1 MTTIKFGTDGWRAAI
16 AEDYTFHNVRRC
28 ARGVAEHLQ
37 RTGAADRGVVV
48 CHDRRFA
55 SEHFARACVE
65 VLAAHDIRSFT
76 PPEAVPTQVG
86 SFFTRELGAGAG
98 IVITAS
104 HNPWTDNGFKVKA
117 DTGGAAAPE
126 MLDAIEATMLEHP
139 EDELPPRRDYADA
152 VTAGLVETFDAY
164 PPFRDQLDS
173 IVDLEKIRAAER
185 RVLVENLYGS
195 GAGWYTRLIGDGRLT
210 VREMHTERNPFFGG
224 VNPEPIRPNIDE
236 WLEEIPR
243 WRADIGIAFDGD
255 ADRVGMATEEGVF
268 VNQLQVYG
276 LLYWYL
282 LEVRGL
288 IGPAVYTVTTT
299 SMAKRLAEIFGTQAY
314 ETGVGFKYVGPK
326 MTETNAVIGGE
337 ESGGFGFG
345 MHIPE
350 RDGLASGLFLLDLW
364 LTKGKKASEVLAE
377 LQALA
382 GPSYYNRIDI
392 RFPREGYDGS
402 RPTRSPASARGPD
415 GAGRARGRRTRR
427 ARDPRRLQVLPRR
440 GSWLLIR
447 FSGTEALLRVY
458 VEARSP
464 EDVEA
469 LLAEGRRIAAAEQ
482 PRARPPADGRSRLL
496 RLQEPR
502 RGTRCPRPRRGGGGR
517 APAAVRRRGHP
528 RRPGDAASVRPRG
541 HARQGRRDPSAAGAG
556 PGRGRA
562 IRAGRP
568 AARRRRRHR
577 AGHGRLGDRRRARRR
592 CSGGATPRPADRPS

>member
-1 MTTIKFGTDGWRAAI
+1 MSRIKFGTDGWRAAI
-16 AEDYTFHNVRRC
+16 AEEYTFHNVRRC
-28 ARGVAEHLQ
+28 ARGVADFLEQ
-37 RTGAADRGVVV
+37 TGAADRGVVV

-65 VLAAHDIRSFT
+65 VLAAHDIRSFM

-86 SFFTRELGAGAG
+86 SFFTREMNAGAG
-98 IVITAS
+98 VVITAS

-126 MLDAIEATMLEHP
+126 MLAAIEATMDTHP
-139 EDELPPRRDYADA
+139 EDELPPRREYDEA
-152 VTAGLVETFDAY
+152 VNAGLVETFDPY
-164 PPFRDQLDS
+164 PKFREQLAS
-173 IVDLEKIRAAER
+173 IVDLDRIRAAER

-195 GAGWYTRLIGDGRLT
+195 GAGWYTRLLGDGGLT
-210 VREMHTERNPFFGG
+210 IRELHAERNPYFGG

-236 WLEEIPR
+236 WLTEIPR
-243 WRADIGIAFDGD
+243 WGADIGIAFDGD

-268 VNQLQVYG
+268 VNQLQVFG

-282 LEVRGL
+282 LEVRGQ

-299 SMAKRLAEIFGTQAY
+299 SMAKRLAELFGTQAH
-314 ETGVGFKYVGPK
+314 ETGVGFKFVGPK

-364 LTKGKKASEVLAE
+364 LTKGKRASEVLAE

-392 RFPREGYDGS
+392 RFAREGYDAVKTDTLG
-402 RPTRSPASARGPD
+402 RLADEAPTELAGQNVVERVALDTGD
-415 GAGRARGRRTRR
+415 GFKFYRT
-427 ARDPRRLQVLPRR
+427 D

-458 VEARSP
+458 AEARSP
-464 EDVEA
+464 EDVES
-469 LLAEGRRIAAAEQ
+469 LLAEGRRIAAAE
-482 PRARPPADGRSRLL
+482 R
-496 RLQEPR
+496 
-502 RGTRCPRPRRGGGGR
+502 
-517 APAAVRRRGHP
+517 
-528 RRPGDAASVRPRG
+528 
-541 HARQGRRDPSAAGAG
+541 PSAATTTG
-556 PGRGRA
+556 
-562 IRAGRP
+562 
-568 AARRRRRHR
+568 
-577 AGHGRLGDRRRARRR
+577 
-592 CSGGATPRPADRPS
+592 

>member
-1 MTTIKFGTDGWRAAI
+1 MTKIKFGTDGWRAAI

-28 ARGVAEHLQ
+28 ARGVAEYLQ
-37 RTGAADRGVVV
+37 RAGAADRGVVV

-65 VLAAHDIRSFT
+65 VLAAHDIPSLQ

-126 MLDAIEATMLEHP
+126 MLGAIEATMDQHP
-139 EDELPPRRDYADA
+139 EDELPPRRHYDDA
-152 VTAGLVETFDAY
+152 MAAGLVEVFDPY
-164 PPFRDQLDS
+164 PRFRAQLES
-173 IVDLEKIRAAER
+173 IVDIDRIKSAEK
-185 RVLVENLYGS
+185 RVLVEPLYGS
-195 GAGWYTRLIGDGRLT
+195 GAGWFTRLLGDGRMT
-210 VREMHTERNPFFGG
+210 VRELHTERNPYFGG
-224 VNPEPIRPNIDE
+224 VNPEPIRPNVDA
-236 WLEEIPR
+236 WLQEIPS
-243 WRADIGIAFDGD
+243 WGADIGIAFDGD

-282 LEVRGL
+282 LDVRGQ

-299 SMAKRLAEIFGTQAY
+299 SMAPRLAEIYGTQAH

-326 MTETNAVIGGE
+326 MTETDAVIGGE

-364 LTKGKKASEVLAE
+364 LTKGRRASEVLAE

-382 GPSYYNRIDI
+382 GPSYYHRIDI
-392 RFPREGYDGS
+392 RFSRDGYEAVKADTLARLEHEAPEALAALAVRERRPLETGDGFKFY
-402 RPTRSPASARGPD
+402 RED
-415 GAGRARGRRTRR
+415 
-427 ARDPRRLQVLPRR
+427 

-447 FSGTEALLRVY
+447 FSGTEALLRIY

-464 EDVEA
+464 DDVEA
-469 LLAEGRRIAAAEQ
+469 LLDEGRRIAAA
-482 PRARPPADGRSRLL
+482 PV
-496 RLQEPR
+496 
-502 RGTRCPRPRRGGGGR
+502 
-517 APAAVRRRGHP
+517 AA
-528 RRPGDAASVRPRG
+528 A
-541 HARQGRRDPSAAGAG
+541 
-556 PGRGRA
+556 
-562 IRAGRP
+562 
-568 AARRRRRHR
+568 
-577 AGHGRLGDRRRARRR
+577 
-592 CSGGATPRPADRPS
+592 

>member
-1 MTTIKFGTDGWRAAI
+1 MTKIKFGTDGWRAAI

-28 ARGVAEHLQ
+28 ARGVAEYLHSI
-37 RTGAADRGVVV
+37 GAQDRGVVV

-65 VLAAHDIRSFT
+65 VLAAHEIRSFV
-76 PPEAVPTQVG
+76 PPDAVPTQVG
-86 SFFTRELGAGAG
+86 SFFTREMGAGAG

-117 DTGGAAAPE
+117 ETGGAAAPE
-126 MLDAIEATMLEHP
+126 MLAAIEATMDQHP
-139 EDELPPRRDYADA
+139 EDELPPRHAYEDA
-152 VTAGLVETFDAY
+152 VDAGMVETFDPY
-164 PPFRDQLDS
+164 PKFAAQLAS
-173 IVDLEKIRAAER
+173 IVDIDRIKAADR
-185 RVLVENLYGS
+185 RVLVEPLYGS
-195 GAGWYTRLIGDGRLT
+195 GAGWYTRLLGDGRMT
-210 VREMHTERNPFFGG
+210 IRELHTERNPFFGG
-224 VNPEPIRPNIDE
+224 VNPEPIRPNVDA
-236 WLEEIPR
+236 WLEEIPA

-255 ADRVGMATEEGVF
+255 ADRVGMATEDGVF

-282 LEVRGL
+282 LDVRGQV
-288 IGPAVYTVTTT
+288 GPAVYTVTTT
-299 SMAKRLAEIFGTQAY
+299 SMAPRLAEIYGTQAY

-364 LTKGKKASEVLAE
+364 LSKGKQASEVLAE

-392 RFPREGYDGS
+392 RFKRDGYEKVKADTLARLDQEAPQNLAGLDVERRQALETKDGFKFY
-402 RPTRSPASARGPD
+402 RSD
-415 GAGRARGRRTRR
+415 
-427 ARDPRRLQVLPRR
+427 

-447 FSGTEALLRVY
+447 FSGTEALLRIY

-469 LLAEGRRIAAAEQ
+469 LLEEGRAIAAA
-482 PRARPPADGRSRLL
+482 
-496 RLQEPR
+496 
-502 RGTRCPRPRRGGGGR
+502 
-517 APAAVRRRGHP
+517 PAA
-528 RRPGDAASVRPRG
+528 A
-541 HARQGRRDPSAAGAG
+541 
-556 PGRGRA
+556 
-562 IRAGRP
+562 
-568 AARRRRRHR
+568 
-577 AGHGRLGDRRRARRR
+577 
-592 CSGGATPRPADRPS
+592 

>member
-1 MTTIKFGTDGWRAAI
+1 VTRIKFGTDGWRAAI

-28 ARGVAEHLQ
+28 ARGVAEYLQ
-37 RTGAADRGVVV
+37 QTGAADRGVVIGY
-48 CHDRRFA
+48 DRRFA
-55 SEHFARACVE
+55 SEYFARACME

-86 SFFTRELGAGAG
+86 SFFTREMGAGAG

-126 MLDAIEATMLEHP
+126 MLEAIEATMDTHP
-139 EDELPPRRDYADA
+139 EDEPPPRRDYEDA
-152 VTAGLVETFDAY
+152 VAAGLVETFDPY
-164 PPFRDQLDS
+164 PKFAAQLES
-173 IVDLEKIRAAER
+173 IVDLDRIKAAEK
-185 RVLVENLYGS
+185 RVLVEPLYGS
-195 GAGWYTRLIGDGRLT
+195 GSGWYTRLLGDGRMT
-210 VREMHTERNPFFGG
+210 IRELHTERNPFFGG
-224 VNPEPIRPNIDE
+224 VNPEPIRPNVDE

-243 WRADIGIAFDGD
+243 WGADIGIAFDGD
-255 ADRVGMATEEGVF
+255 ADRVGMATEQGVF

-282 LEVRGL
+282 LDVRGQ

-299 SMAKRLAEIFGTQAY
+299 SMAPKLAEIYGTQAY

-326 MTETNAVIGGE
+326 MTETDAVIGGE

-364 LTKGKKASEVLAE
+364 LTKGKQASEVLAE

-392 RFPREGYDGS
+392 RFSRDGYDQVKSDTLARLDQEAPESLAGQAVVK
-402 RPTRSPASARGPD
+402 RQPLETNDGFKFYRSD
-415 GAGRARGRRTRR
+415 
-427 ARDPRRLQVLPRR
+427 

-447 FSGTEALLRVY
+447 FSGTEALLRIY

-469 LLAEGRRIAAAEQ
+469 LLEEGRRIAAA
-482 PRARPPADGRSRLL
+482 P
-496 RLQEPR
+496 
-502 RGTRCPRPRRGGGGR
+502 
-517 APAAVRRRGHP
+517 
-528 RRPGDAASVRPRG
+528 ASV
-541 HARQGRRDPSAAGAG
+541 
-556 PGRGRA
+556 
-562 IRAGRP
+562 
-568 AARRRRRHR
+568 
-577 AGHGRLGDRRRARRR
+577 
-592 CSGGATPRPADRPS
+592 

>member
-37 RTGAADRGVVV
+37 RTGSADRGVVV

-65 VLAAHDIRSFT
+65 VLAAHDIRSFA

-86 SFFTRELGAGAG
+86 SFFTRELGAAAG

-126 MLDAIEATMLEHP
+126 MLAAIEATMDEHP
-139 EDELPPRRDYADA
+139 ADEPPSRREYDDA
-152 VTAGLVETFDAY
+152 VDAGLVETFDPY
-164 PPFRDQLDS
+164 PRFRDQLDS

-185 RVLVENLYGS
+185 RVLVENLFGS

-210 VREMHTERNPFFGG
+210 VRELHAERNPYFGG

-243 WRADIGIAFDGD
+243 WGADIGIAFDGD
-255 ADRVGMATEEGVF
+255 ADRVGMATEQGIF

-282 LEVRGL
+282 LDVRKQ

-299 SMAKRLAEIFGTQAY
+299 SMAPRLAELYGTRAY

-326 MTETNAVIGGE
+326 MTETAAVIGGE

-350 RDGLASGLFLLDLW
+350 RDGIAAGLFLLDLW
-364 LTKGKKASEVLAE
+364 LSKGRQASELLAE

-382 GPSYYNRIDI
+382 GPSYYDRIDI
-392 RFPREGYDGS
+392 RFPREGYE
-402 RPTRSPASARGPD
+402 RVKAETLRRLAEQAPD
-415 GAGRARGRRTRR
+415 SIAGREVV
-427 ARDPRRLQVLPRR
+427 RRLELETRDGFKFHR
-440 GSWLLIR
+440 DDGSWLLVR

-458 VEARSP
+458 AEARSP

-482 PRARPPADGRSRLL
+482 PH
-496 RLQEPR
+496 
-502 RGTRCPRPRRGGGGR
+502 
-517 APAAVRRRGHP
+517 AA
-528 RRPGDAASVRPRG
+528 AASR
-541 HARQGRRDPSAAGAG
+541 
-556 PGRGRA
+556 
-562 IRAGRP
+562 
-568 AARRRRRHR
+568 
-577 AGHGRLGDRRRARRR
+577 
-592 CSGGATPRPADRPS
+592 

>member
-1 MTTIKFGTDGWRAAI
+1 MTKIKFGTDGWRAAI

-28 ARGVAEHLQ
+28 ARGVAEYLHS
-37 RTGAADRGVVV
+37 TGAQDRGVVI

-65 VLAAHDIRSFT
+65 VLAAHEIRTFM

-86 SFFTRELGAGAG
+86 SFFTRQLGAGAG

-126 MLDAIEATMLEHP
+126 MLADIEATMDAHP
-139 EDELPPRRDYADA
+139 EDELPPRRDYDDA
-152 VTAGLVETFDAY
+152 VAAGLVEAFDPY
-164 PPFRDQLDS
+164 PRFRDQLES
-173 IVDLEKIRAAER
+173 IVDIDRINSAEK
-185 RVLVENLYGS
+185 RVLVEPLYGS
-195 GAGWYTRLIGDGRLT
+195 GAGWFSRLLGDGRMT
-210 VREMHTERNPFFGG
+210 VRELHTARNPYFGG
-224 VNPEPIRPNIDE
+224 VNPEPIRPNVDE
-236 WLEEIPR
+236 WLQEIPR
-243 WRADIGIAFDGD
+243 WGADIGIAFDGD

-282 LEVRGL
+282 LDVRGQ

-299 SMAKRLAEIFGTQAY
+299 SMVPRLAEIYGTQAY

-326 MTETNAVIGGE
+326 MTETDAVIGGE

-364 LTKGKKASEVLAE
+364 LTKGRRASEVLAE

-392 RFPREGYDGS
+392 RFSRDGYDQVKADTLARLEHEAPEALAGMAV
-402 RPTRSPASARGPD
+402 RERKALETRD
-415 GAGRARGRRTRR
+415 GFKFYRE
-427 ARDPRRLQVLPRR
+427 D

-447 FSGTEALLRVY
+447 FSGTEALLRIY
-458 VEARSP
+458 TEARSP

-469 LLAEGRRIAAAEQ
+469 LLDEGRRIAAA
-482 PRARPPADGRSRLL
+482 PV
-496 RLQEPR
+496 
-502 RGTRCPRPRRGGGGR
+502 
-517 APAAVRRRGHP
+517 AA
-528 RRPGDAASVRPRG
+528 
-541 HARQGRRDPSAAGAG
+541 
-556 PGRGRA
+556 
-562 IRAGRP
+562 
-568 AARRRRRHR
+568 
-577 AGHGRLGDRRRARRR
+577 
-592 CSGGATPRPADRPS
+592 

>member
-1 MTTIKFGTDGWRAAI
+1 MGVPTHVTKIKFGTDGWRAAI

-28 ARGVAEHLQ
+28 ARGVAEYLQ
-37 RTGAADRGVVV
+37 QTGAAERGVVV

-65 VLAAHDIRSFT
+65 VLAAHGIRSFT
-76 PPEAVPTQVG
+76 PADAVPTQVG
-86 SFFTRELGAGAG
+86 SYFTREMGAGAG

-126 MLDAIEATMLEHP
+126 MLDAIEATMDAHP
-139 EDELPPRRDYADA
+139 EDELPPRQDFDDA
-152 VTAGLVETFDAY
+152 VAAGLVEVFDPY
-164 PPFRDQLDS
+164 PQFRDQLAS
-173 IVDLEKIRAAER
+173 IVDLERIRAADK
-185 RVLVENLYGS
+185 RVLVEPLYGS
-195 GAGWYTRLIGDGRLT
+195 GAGWFTRLIGDGRLT
-210 VREMHTERNPFFGG
+210 VRELHTERNPYFGG
-224 VNPEPIRPNIDE
+224 VNPEPIRPNIDA
-236 WLEEIPR
+236 WLEEIPS
-243 WRADIGIAFDGD
+243 WGADIGIAFDGD
-255 ADRVGMATEEGVF
+255 ADRVGMATEEGIF

-282 LEVRGL
+282 LDVRGQ

-299 SMAKRLAEIFGTQAY
+299 SMAPRLAEIYGTQAY

-364 LTKGKKASEVLAE
+364 LTKAKRASEVLAE
-377 LQALA
+377 LQELA

-392 RFPREGYDGS
+392 RFPRAGYDQVKADTLA
-402 RPTRSPASARGPD
+402 RLEQEAPTVL
-415 GAGRARGRRTRR
+415 AGREVVRRQALETKDGYKFY
-427 ARDPRRLQVLPRR
+427 RDD

-464 EDVEA
+464 ADVDA
-469 LLAEGRRIAAAEQ
+469 ML
-482 PRARPPADGRSRLL
+482 ADGRSI
-496 RLQEPR
+496 
-502 RGTRCPRPRRGGGGR
+502 
-517 APAAVRRRGHP
+517 A
-528 RRPGDAASVRPRG
+528 
-541 HARQGRRDPSAAGAG
+541 AAGV
-556 PGRGRA
+556 
-562 IRAGRP
+562 
-568 AARRRRRHR
+568 AA
-577 AGHGRLGDRRRARRR
+577 
-592 CSGGATPRPADRPS
+592 